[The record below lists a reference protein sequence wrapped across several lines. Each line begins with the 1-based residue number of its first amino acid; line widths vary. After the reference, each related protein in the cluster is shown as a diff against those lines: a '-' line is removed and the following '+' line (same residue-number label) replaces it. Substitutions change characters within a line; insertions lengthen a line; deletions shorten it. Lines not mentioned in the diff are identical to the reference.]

1 MSHSRYGR
9 ADHGPGQ
16 AASTMTS
23 APRSSSA
30 LRSSLT
36 RGSRVCRKILI
47 CAVLLILSAAPSNSE
62 EGRPWLPTA
71 PHLHK
76 LSTKAEVGAYQLRV
90 PEGYVLRTQ
99 SGPGGSM
106 AHAWVG
112 SPRSDGTRPYVMLT
126 MGAPAPGETN
136 PYTLTQVLA
145 KFLAGIERRRKHWR
159 QSNAEEGTIHGV
171 QFVRAYWHG
180 TDIETGRPMHG
191 FNYVAM
197 DGDKVIQLS
206 SQDVEPSHR
215 GALELAET
223 AVLTFKK
230 R

>member
-16 AASTMTS
+16 AASAMTS

-145 KFLAGIERRRKHWR
+145 KFLAGIERRRK
-159 QSNAEEGTIHGV
+159 
-171 QFVRAYWHG
+171 
-180 TDIETGRPMHG
+180 
-191 FNYVAM
+191 
-197 DGDKVIQLS
+197 
-206 SQDVEPSHR
+206 
-215 GALELAET
+215 
-223 AVLTFKK
+223 KK
-230 R
+230 RGGGEKVVCVCAVGGPRGEGKRKKGGGGGAFLKGGGSGRKKVF